1 MMQVDAYQQY
11 ENILANLTT
20 HDAPESKS
28 NLFTGCF
35 RRSGLALVGGCLGG
49 LAESARVVGG
59 RGGLAGGG
67 VSATGWSDRCVSVAV
82 GSLGEGQ
89 RPHVHPLCLARR

>member
-11 ENILANLTT
+11 ENILASLPT

-49 LAESARVVGG
+49 LAESVGVALG
-59 RGGLAGGG
+59 CGGIAGGG
-67 VSATGWSDRCVSVAV
+67 ASAIG
-82 GSLGEGQ
+82 
-89 RPHVHPLCLARR
+89 RPH